1 MGQNSPPHTAS
12 SSPRLATVAPQTQ
25 HREHKQPQ
33 TLHFEG
39 RAHMSA
45 AGEHGYVWAPVAGS
59 PEAGSVLWWEALP
72 A

>member
-1 MGQNSPPHTAS
+1 MRYLPPHTAS
-12 SSPRLATVAPQTQ
+12 SSPRLAGVAPQTQ

-45 AGEHGYVWAPVAGS
+45 AGEHGNV
-59 PEAGSVLWWEALP
+59 
-72 A
+72 